1 MPHKHIHPTLLTRK
15 EAARYLDVSPGS
27 LAVWDCT
34 KQKEFNPV
42 LVGKLVHYRLADLDA
57 YLDQRLKD

>member
-1 MPHKHIHPTLLTRK
+1 MAHKNTCNPLLTRK

-34 KQKEFNPV
+34 KQKQLHPV
-42 LVGKLVHYRLADLDA
+42 LVGKLVHYRLADLDE